1 LYEVTVGNTTTDLLD
16 EVKKANGIESDYA
29 LAKRLDVLPQTI
41 SNYRHGRTQM
51 SDEIAVAM
59 AAMIERAPAPILAQL
74 AAERAKSPE
83 VAKVWREAAKALARI
98 GRGGKAS

>member
-1 LYEVTVGNTTTDLLD
+1 MGNTTTDLLD
-16 EVKKANGIESDYA
+16 EVKKAEGIQSDYA

-59 AAMIERAPAPILAQL
+59 ATMVGRPAAPILAQL
-74 AAERAKSPE
+74 ASERAKSPD
-83 VAKVWREAAKALARI
+83 VAKIWREAAKALARI
-98 GRGGKAS
+98 GKAGK